1 MSEEGGS
8 DVMTKGRDKVA
19 ESLGDILQMI
29 STRKRSGLLSVERYE
44 AGRFEEGEIYFQ
56 KGRPVHARYGTLS
69 AQEALPKLL
78 TWRNVYYMFVAD
90 VLPPSSPA
98 PSRHTTGPVTPPL
111 HNTTGSLPAP
121 AWLTQ
126 EPPAAPSPAR
136 STEPVTGPQPPMR
149 HTQPPAAMPGPIT
162 RPPVYTT
169 NSQAQ
174 PDVASLPG
182 FEGLV
187 PRRLNNEQ
195 NVLSLP
201 LTRTQRSIFLLI
213 DGERTV
219 ADLARCTSKSVQE
232 VGQIL
237 EELQQP
243 GFVLLPHLSL

>member
-1 MSEEGGS
+1 
-8 DVMTKGRDKVA
+8 MTKGRDKVA

-29 STRKRSGLLSVERYE
+29 SSRKRSGLLSVERYE

-90 VLPPSSPA
+90 VLPPSSSSALPA
-98 PSRHTTGPVTPPL
+98 RHTTGPVTPSPL

-126 EPPAAPSPAR
+126 EPPATSSPAR
-136 STEPVTGPQPPMR
+136 SAQPVTGPQPPMR

-162 RPPVYTT
+162 RPPVRTT
-169 NSQAQ
+169 DSNAQ
-174 PDVASLPG
+174 PNVASFPG

-187 PRRLNNEQ
+187 PRRLNNER

-232 VGQIL
+232 VAQIL

-243 GFVLLPHLSL
+243 GFVLLPHL